1 MQFILLTG
9 LSGAG
14 KTASLRHLEDMGCPY
29 VDNLPP
35 AMILRFME
43 VWQSTSPRTQTVVLA
58 VDIRSGDLFDAHALR
73 NLIASARAA
82 GTNLRVL
89 FLEASDDELLNRFKE
104 TRREHP
110 LQHQT
115 GDLQTAIAQ
124 ERERLQPLREMADII
139 LDTTGLRLNALR
151 ERINQT
157 LLNNILDEVEQ
168 KIRSQIYS
176 FGFKRGVPRD
186 ADIVLDVRFLPNPF
200 YINDIRFQT
209 GLQSAVQEFVLG
221 APVTK
226 EFLSRTM
233 DMLLFLMP
241 YYQSEGKRRLV
252 IGIGCTGGAH
262 RSVAIAE
269 AIGASMRAQ
278 GYDANVRHRDIDL
291 ETEHWKH
298 L

>member
-43 VWQSTSPRTQTVVLA
+43 VWLSTSPRTQTVVLA

-73 NLIASARAA
+73 NLIASARTA

-110 LQHQT
+110 LQHQS

-139 LDTTGLRLNALR
+139 LDTTGLRLSALR
-151 ERINQT
+151 MRINET
-157 LLNNILDEVEQ
+157 MLHNILDEVEQ
-168 KIRSQIYS
+168 KIRAQIVS
-176 FGFKRGVPRD
+176 FGFKRGLPRD

-200 YINDIRFQT
+200 YMNDIRFQT
-209 GLQSAVQEFVLG
+209 GLQSSVQEFVLG

-233 DMLLFLMP
+233 DMLFFLMP
-241 YYQSEGKRRLV
+241 YYQGEGKRRLV
-252 IGIGCTGGAH
+252 VGIGCTGGAH

-269 AIGASMRAQ
+269 AIGASMRAA
-278 GYDANVRHRDIDL
+278 GYDANVRHRDIEL
-291 ETEHWKH
+291 EKEHWKH

>member
-29 VDNLPP
+29 VDNLPS

-43 VWQSTSPRTQTVVLA
+43 VWQTTSPRTQTVVLA

-73 NLIASARAA
+73 NLIASARST

-89 FLEASDDELLNRFKE
+89 FLEAADDELLNRFKE

-115 GDLQTAIAQ
+115 GDLQTAISQ
-124 ERERLQPLREMADII
+124 ERERLMPLREMADVI

-151 ERINQT
+151 ERINET
-157 LLNNILDEVEQ
+157 LLHNILDEVEQ
-168 KIRSQIYS
+168 KIRAQIVS
-176 FGFKRGVPRD
+176 FGFKRGLPKD
-186 ADIVLDVRFLPNPF
+186 ADIVQDVRFLPNPF

-209 GLQSAVQEFVLG
+209 GLQHSVQEFVLG
-221 APVTK
+221 APVTQ
-226 EFLSRTM
+226 EFLRRMM
-233 DMLLFLMP
+233 DMLFFLMP

-252 IGIGCTGGAH
+252 LGIGCTGGAH
-262 RSVAIAE
+262 SV
-269 AIGASMRAQ
+269 GKRLMR
-278 GYDANVRHRDIDL
+278 
-291 ETEHWKH
+291 
-298 L
+298 